1 MAESPTSLSSVD
13 NALRLL
19 HVLSQRPEVG
29 VAEAGRLL
37 GVARST
43 AHRLLTTLVAHGF
56 AEQDPDSRV
65 YRAGPALAQA
75 GLATIR
81 RFDVRTHARPYL
93 EAVARATGETVHL
106 IVLTGGASLFLDSVE
121 GGQSV
126 RTAPRVGASFPA
138 YSTSGGKALLAELDE
153 AALRALYPSERLAAV
168 TGETIATRAQLIE
181 QLAAVRAAGYAL
193 NEGESDPQLSAVS
206 AVVRDATGVAR
217 FAISV
222 SAPAFR
228 ADAATMR
235 ELASAVVA
243 ACSSAG
249 HGVPE
254 GPAV

>member
-1 MAESPTSLSSVD
+1 MPSSPASLSSVD

-43 AHRLLTTLVAHGF
+43 AHRLLTTLVVHGF
-56 AEQDPDSRV
+56 AEQDAETRL
-65 YRAGPALAQA
+65 YRAGPALTQA

-81 RFDVRTHARPYL
+81 RFDARTHARPYL
-93 EAVARATGETVHL
+93 EAVARVTGETVHL
-106 IVLTGGASLFLDSVE
+106 IVLAGGDSLFLDSVE

-138 YSTSGGKALLAELDE
+138 YSTSGGKALLAELDD
-153 AALRALYPSERLAAV
+153 AALRALYPHERLPAV
-168 TGETIATRAQLIE
+168 TGATIPTRTELVAQL
-181 QLAAVRAAGYAL
+181 ATVRATGYAL
-193 NEGESDPQLSAVS
+193 NQGESDAQLSAVS

-228 ADAATMR
+228 ADAETMR
-235 ELASAVVA
+235 ELASAVVT

-249 HGVPE
+249 RGIPE
-254 GPAV
+254 APAA